1 MNHHPLQ
8 LAILYGGKNTEHEI
22 SILSALNIVKLL
34 DPNEWQTHLIAIH
47 PEGQWY
53 WQDTAA
59 ITTTLPTVYTPER
72 LIQIT
77 MDMSAQPFSTA
88 IGRLPAIDVVFP
100 ILHGLNGEDGTIQ
113 GLLKCL
119 NLPFIGCDVLASSIC
134 MDKIAM
140 KQCLQSAGIP
150 TAPWRAFQTATI
162 QDMDLQGLITAL
174 GLPVFVKAANAGSSV
189 GVIKVKYSSEL
200 EAAIQEV
207 SQFDHKFLVEAM
219 ITGREIELSVLG
231 NLYPEISQAGEIKVQ
246 PQYDFYSYEAKY
258 LDHQGAILSYPA
270 DLIPEQIQKLQTTAL
285 AAFKALHCE
294 GMARV
299 DCFLTAAGT
308 VYINELNTIPGFTSI
323 SMYPKLWEIS
333 GKDQKTLIKALI
345 QLAQERFERQKLLR
359 FRKYS

>member
-1 MNHHPLQ
+1 MNDGPLQ

-22 SILSALNIVKLL
+22 SLLSALNIVKLL
-34 DPNEWQTHLIAIH
+34 DSKEWQISLIAIH

-59 ITTTLPTVYTPER
+59 VTTTLPTVYTPNR
-72 LIQIT
+72 LINIT

-88 IGRLPAIDVVFP
+88 LGRLPAIDVVFP
-100 ILHGLNGEDGTIQ
+100 ILHGLNGEDGTVQ

-162 QDMDLQGLITAL
+162 GDIDPEALVAEL
-174 GLPVFVKAANAGSSV
+174 GLPVFGKAANAGSSV
-189 GVIKVKYSSEL
+189 GVMKVKHLSEL
-200 EAAIQEV
+200 VAAIQEV
-207 SQFDHKFLVEAM
+207 IQFDHKFLIEAM
-219 ITGREIELSVLG
+219 IPGRELELSVLG
-231 NLYPEISQAGEIKVQ
+231 NAYPEISQAGEIKVQ
-246 PQYDFYSYEAKY
+246 AQYDFYSYEAKY
-258 LDHQGAILSYPA
+258 LDQQGAILSYPA
-270 DLIPEQIQKLQTTAL
+270 DLTAQEAQILQTTAL

-333 GKDQKTLIKALI
+333 GKNQKTLIETLV
-345 QLAQERFERQKLLR
+345 QLAYERFERQKLLR
-359 FRKYS
+359 FRKYN